1 MDIALDV
8 ARGLSYLHNNRIA
21 HLDIKSGNVLLTR
34 LAPNT
39 IPSLSKLPVQ
49 MARPGWSEWDRY
61 LDVVEFLFS
70 ASARQCVFLLHVNH
84 TQKSLG
90 FC

>member
-39 IPSLSKLPVQ
+39 IPSLSMLPVQ
-49 MARPGWSEWDRY
+49 TASPEWSEWD
-61 LDVVEFLFS
+61 
-70 ASARQCVFLLHVNH
+70 
-84 TQKSLG
+84 
-90 FC
+90 

>member
-34 LAPNT
+34 WAPNT
-39 IPSLSKLPVQ
+39 IPSHSKLPVQ
-49 MARPGWSEWDRY
+49 MAR
-61 LDVVEFLFS
+61 
-70 ASARQCVFLLHVNH
+70 A
-84 TQKSLG
+84 
-90 FC
+90 